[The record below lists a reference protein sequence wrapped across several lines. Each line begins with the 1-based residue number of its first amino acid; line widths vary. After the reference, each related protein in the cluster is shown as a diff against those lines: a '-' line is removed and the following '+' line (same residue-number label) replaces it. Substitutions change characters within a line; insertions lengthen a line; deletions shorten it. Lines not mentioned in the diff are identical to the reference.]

1 MFIERIV
8 NLLNEDGQGVLI
20 VPNKFFNVA
29 SALKLRDFLL
39 KKKCIAKIFDFGSK
53 QLFKGVIN
61 YVCVLKLEKNYGN
74 SFEYTKVSSPE
85 DIYNNKKGLIFDV
98 SKLDISHWF
107 LTDDST
113 ILNKYEYAKEKFPC
127 IEEEIIPANGI
138 QTSKNDVYKIPKN
151 KIVSNENG
159 VVTFIKEGQEFKA
172 EIELLREYYLP
183 SKSDGENKS
192 YQNLKSTNYVIFPYI
207 NGKIIHEKEMKEN

>member
-1 MFIERIV
+1 MSPWKART
-8 NLLNEDGQGVLI
+8 GTRGGKTAHVLI
-20 VPNKFFNVA
+20 VSNKFFNVA

-113 ILNKYEYAKEKFPC
+113 ILNKYEYAKEK
-127 IEEEIIPANGI
+127 ISLYWGRNN
-138 QTSKNDVYKIPKN
+138 TY
-151 KIVSNENG
+151 
-159 VVTFIKEGQEFKA
+159 
-172 EIELLREYYLP
+172 
-183 SKSDGENKS
+183 
-192 YQNLKSTNYVIFPYI
+192 
-207 NGKIIHEKEMKEN
+207 

>member
-1 MFIERIV
+1 MV
-8 NLLNEDGQGVLI
+8 
-20 VPNKFFNVA
+20 
-29 SALKLRDFLL
+29 
-39 KKKCIAKIFDFGSK
+39 
-53 QLFKGVIN
+53 
-61 YVCVLKLEKNYGN
+61 
-74 SFEYTKVSSPE
+74 
-85 DIYNNKKGLIFDV
+85 
-98 SKLDISHWF
+98 

-127 IEEEIIPANGI
+127 IEEEIIPTNGI

-151 KIVSNENG
+151 TIVSNENG
-159 VVTFIKEGQEFKA
+159 VVTFIKDGQEFKA

-207 NGKIIHEKEMKEN
+207 NGKIIHEKEMKEIIQIHGDICTILKINYFLKV